1 MFLTLY
7 QTQRHDHILQF
18 VIASQRLD
26 FLQNLSLELFQHLAS
41 IVEWFG
47 MIGKIVDGMLLK
59 VDWWG
64 PLLEYIYEI
73 QVKG

>member
-41 IVEWFG
+41 IVE
-47 MIGKIVDGMLLK
+47 
-59 VDWWG
+59 
-64 PLLEYIYEI
+64 
-73 QVKG
+73 